1 MSSGPGTPEEDDDA
15 VFDRLRRADP
25 ARAVSPDLTA
35 LRAAVDHRIASG
47 ASDDEAIP
55 PERTGDEQ
63 SPGEA
68 TPDVSRTAA
77 VVPAPA
83 EQGAHADADPHRSA
97 AAPRAE
103 ADDDDAAA
111 VSSSARRSGWV
122 VAASVATLLAV
133 GVGGYVIGSQRSET
147 PIVLTEGADH
157 AESAAEEP
165 FAVQRDEAADAEEE
179 AGATSEEEDGLMPAD
194 DVEPESEVGPAQVPV
209 PLDFIEDG
217 LPTEPGEA
225 EVWMLDAAA
234 VEPEETLAATAQA
247 LVLSGTPEQ
256 VDGEWRLR
264 DADVSLALRSDGAAT
279 LRYRNEAARVACA
292 ITQGE
297 GRISEDITADH
308 ECPGTEAD
316 PPQDPEGT
324 AAEFLDTIGVDTG
337 DLDLLAEDPR
347 LAMVTVQA
355 VPGSMSEAPG
365 AAWSVVVSQHGVVS
379 AQGGLAEPVSLGTYA
394 TVSAANAV
402 ERLSDLRF
410 TSHLW
415 PRFDDH
421 ARGHW
426 DQSGTPAPPI
436 TPEPGAPLQWP
447 ISQTRIVEADQG
459 LRAYTHPEAGTLIL
473 PTWNLI
479 DESGNIW
486 PVPAVQEEFLD
497 MAAQ

>member
-15 VFDRLRRADP
+15 VLDRLRRADP
-25 ARAVSPDLTA
+25 ARSVTPDLTA
-35 LRAAVDHRIASG
+35 LRAAVDHRIASD
-47 ASDDEAIP
+47 APDHEADDDAP
-55 PERTGDEQ
+55 HR
-63 SPGEA
+63 A
-68 TPDVSRTAA
+68 TAA
-77 VVPAPA
+77 
-83 EQGAHADADPHRSA
+83 S
-97 AAPRAE
+97 RAE
-103 ADDDDAAA
+103 ADDDDTAA
-111 VSSSARRSGWV
+111 VPTWARRSGWV

-165 FAVQRDEAADAEEE
+165 FAVQRDEAADAEED
-179 AGATSEEEDGLMPAD
+179 AGVMAEEDGLMPAD
-194 DVEPESEVGPAQVPV
+194 DVEPESGVGPARVPV

-225 EVWMLDAAA
+225 EAWMLDAAA
-234 VEPEETLAATAQA
+234 VQPEETLADTAQA
-247 LVLSGTPEQ
+247 LALSGTPEQ
-256 VDGEWRLR
+256 VDGEWHLR
-264 DADVSLALRSDGAAT
+264 DADVGLALRSDGAAT
-279 LRYRNEAARVACA
+279 LRYWNASARVACA
-292 ITQGE
+292 TTQGE

-337 DLDLLAEDPR
+337 RLDLLAEDPR

-355 VPGSMSEAPG
+355 VPASMSEAPG

-379 AQGGLAEPVSLGTYA
+379 AQGGLAEPVSLGTY
-394 TVSAANAV
+394 TTISAANAV

-415 PRFDDH
+415 PRFDEH

-426 DQSGTPAPPI
+426 DQSGTPAPPL
-436 TPEPGAPLQWP
+436 TPEPGQPLRWP
-447 ISQTRIVEADQG
+447 ISQTRIVDADQG

-479 DESGNIW
+479 DETGNIW

-497 MAAQ
+497 MAAH